1 MYNTN
6 AAGFPDGGGTVFGL
20 MIYQANIH

>member
-20 MIYQANIH
+20 MIYQADIH